1 MREIDP
7 VVWVKEGNRGG
18 LRITPL
24 KIKLQEKYEIIR
36 QRQYPIPFE
45 GRMGLKPV
53 IQGLL
58 KDGLLEPCMSPFNTP
73 ILPVR
78 KPDGSYR
85 LVQDLRKINEIVQK
99 RHPAVPNPYTLMS
112 KIPNENRW
120 FSVIDLKDAFW
131 SIPLDHESRDI
142 FAFEWEDPES
152 GRKQQYRWTVLP
164 QGFTESPNLLGQILE
179 QILEHFQPPEGVLL
193 LQYVDDLL
201 LSGPEKVE
209 VKRATNELLN
219 FLGKQ
224 GLRVSKNKLQYVEKE
239 VFGTPDL

>member
-1 MREIDP
+1 MTVPLFGNTELKLGDRAITGQLLYVPDAGTNLLGRDLMMKLGIQITTYQDGITVSMNILTEADEREIDP

-164 QGFTESPNLLGQILE
+164 QGFTESPNL
-179 QILEHFQPPEGVLL
+179 
-193 LQYVDDLL
+193 YY
-201 LSGPEKVE
+201 SY
-209 VKRATNELLN
+209 NM
-219 FLGKQ
+219 
-224 GLRVSKNKLQYVEKE
+224 
-239 VFGTPDL
+239 